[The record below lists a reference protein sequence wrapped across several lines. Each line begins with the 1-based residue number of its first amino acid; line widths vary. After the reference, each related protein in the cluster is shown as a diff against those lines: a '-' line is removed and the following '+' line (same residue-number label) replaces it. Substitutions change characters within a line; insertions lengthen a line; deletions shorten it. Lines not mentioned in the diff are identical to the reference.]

1 MSREVMQ
8 QALEALETYLT
19 MDTVEESHLLEVDI
33 APKAINALR
42 AALAEP
48 EPRNQCGETC
58 ERAKLCAICTRGLE
72 EPKQNTVT
80 CVCGAV
86 WDGEQ
91 MVHAPRKRE
100 WVGLTEREVEL
111 IDEMIETQLLHA
123 ERCDHMANSTMAQ
136 KQKAWDLERVEL
148 LRKLKGKNT

>member
-8 QALEALETYLT
+8 QALEALEIYLT

-100 WVGLTEREVEL
+100 WVGLTDEEKEKLVEAFYGTD
-111 IDEMIETQLLHA
+111 IQ
-123 ERCDHMANSTMAQ
+123 R
-136 KQKAWDLERVEL
+136 LEAVEA
-148 LRKLKGKNT
+148 KLKEKNHG

>member
-100 WVGLTEREVEL
+100 WVGLTDGDIAQTMHGSVEGSNML
-111 IDEMIETQLLHA
+111 PYQFARAIEA
-123 ERCDHMANSTMAQ
+123 
-136 KQKAWDLERVEL
+136 
-148 LRKLKGKNT
+148 KLKEKNT

>member
-100 WVGLTEREVEL
+100 WVGLTDAEIHDMNGYEEDRR
-111 IDEMIETQLLHA
+111 MYRFARAIEA
-123 ERCDHMANSTMAQ
+123 
-136 KQKAWDLERVEL
+136 
-148 LRKLKGKNT
+148 KLKDKNHG

>member
-1 MSREVMQ
+1 MSREVMK

-100 WVGLTEREVEL
+100 WVGLTDKEA
-111 IDEMIETQLLHA
+111 DEYWDESVSTGCRLSFGMGV
-123 ERCDHMANSTMAQ
+123 DYAN
-136 KQKAWDLERVEL
+136 KA
-148 LRKLKGKNT
+148 LKEKNT